1 MNELTPSPIS
11 YPVHVSRLPKSG
23 TTVVIDA
30 DEEQRAALAALHG
43 LVEVNKL
50 VAKLDVSAWKKG
62 GVKVSGYVSAELV
75 QSCIVTLEPVPETL
89 EEKISAVFLPEGS
102 RLSVPQRSAEGEIL
116 LDPTGDDAPELFSG
130 DIVDVGVLAEEFF
143 TLGINPYPRAEGA
156 SVQAGDEETEE
167 KRGPLYEKLQAL
179 RQKS

>member
-1 MNELTPSPIS
+1 MNELSPSPIS
-11 YPVHVSRLPKSG
+11 HPVYVSRLPKSG
-23 TTVVIDA
+23 TSVTIDA
-30 DEEQRAALAALHG
+30 DEEQRKALAGIHG
-43 LVEVNKL
+43 LREVRKL
-50 VAKLDVSAWKKG
+50 VAKLDVTAWKKG
-62 GVKVSGYVSAELV
+62 GVKVSGSVSAQLV
-75 QSCIVTLEPVPETL
+75 QSCIVTLEPVEETV
-89 EEKISAVFLPEGS
+89 EEKISAVYLPEGS

-116 LDPTGDDAPELFSG
+116 LDPSGDDAPELFSG

-156 SVQAGDEETEE
+156 SVQSGNEEAEE